1 MPLANFNIVKRGL
14 LWALLGLSSLLMAE
28 PALAEK
34 RVALV
39 IGNSAY
45 RNVTPLDNPRADAR
59 LMATTLQGLGF
70 QLVGNGPQ
78 IDLDK
83 GEFDAALSQFGNAV
97 LGADVAL
104 FYYAGHGVQV
114 SGKNFLVPISANPT
128 KEADVYLQMVDTN
141 VVMSQMEGAGTKLNI
156 VLLDAC
162 RNNPFGGRGL
172 RATGG
177 GLAQMQAS
185 EGTLI
190 SYATQ
195 PGNVA
200 QDGDSGNSPY
210 SKALANTIR
219 KPGLGLFEAFNEVG
233 LEVKHATGGAQQ
245 PWVSSSP
252 IAGTFYFASP
262 AAPAVAAAPDKPAAS
277 IDDESRKDFSLA
289 QQLDTRE
296 VWQAFVQKYP
306 TGFLSSAARARLDEV
321 KNKQVALVQPAAPPP
336 APPLAAPAP
345 LGGNISGVWKGT
357 YSYSN
362 GNQPPVNFTVSF
374 GPNGCSGRSEEPNTF
389 GNKSA
394 PKLFAN
400 LSCSDPALVPG
411 RLMTINKT
419 YDGTGGVSHS
429 VIYSGTVSADM
440 HTISGR
446 WAVNSARGNFT
457 MSR

>member
-1 MPLANFNIVKRGL
+1 MPWAIVRTVKLAILSV
-14 LWALLGLSSLLMAE
+14 LLGLSSLLIAE
-28 PALAEK
+28 PAFADK

-45 RNVTPLDNPRADAR
+45 RNVTPLDNPRNDAR

-83 GEFDAALSQFGNAV
+83 SSFDAALSNFGNAV

-114 SGKNFLVPISANPT
+114 SGKNFLVPVSANPT
-128 KEADVYLQMVDTN
+128 KEADVYLQMVDTT

-162 RNNPFGGRGL
+162 RNNPFGSRGL
-172 RATGG
+172 RASGG
-177 GLAQMQAS
+177 GLAQIQAP
-185 EGTLI
+185 EGTLV

-200 QDGDSGNSPY
+200 QDGDGGNSPY

-233 LEVKHATGGAQQ
+233 LEVKHTTGGAQQ

-262 AAPAVAAAPDKPAAS
+262 AASSAADKPAVPVE
-277 IDDESRKDFSLA
+277 DEQRKDFSLA

-296 VWQAFVQKYP
+296 VWDAFVQKYP
-306 TGFLSSAARARLDEV
+306 AGFLASAARARLDEL
-321 KNKQVALVQPAAPPP
+321 KKKQVALAAPQ
-336 APPLAAPAP
+336 PLATPTPLAAP
-345 LGGNISGVWKGT
+345 LGGNISGTWRGN
-357 YSYSN
+357 YSYTT

-374 GPNGCSGRSEEPNTF
+374 GANGCSGRSEEPNTF

-400 LSCSDPALVPG
+400 FSCSDPALLPG
-411 RLMTINKT
+411 QLITINKT

-429 VIYSGTVSADM
+429 VIYTGTVSADLR
-440 HTISGR
+440 TISGR
-446 WAVNSARGNFT
+446 WAVSTARGNFT